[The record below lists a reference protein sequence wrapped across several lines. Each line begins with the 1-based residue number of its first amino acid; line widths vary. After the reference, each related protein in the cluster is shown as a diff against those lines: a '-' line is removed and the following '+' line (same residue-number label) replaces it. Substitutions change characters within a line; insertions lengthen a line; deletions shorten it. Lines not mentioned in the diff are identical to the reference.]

1 MTPVQVVAIAKISQY
16 LWSNS
21 LPKTSVF
28 FNGVIDPRK
37 AQQLYMERT
46 ALEYGIEQG
55 LSGIEGVANYVLAL
69 CGAQLQLAKEIYQT
83 GSSGG
88 SVVPGGNPSNDIS
101 YAAYGTP
108 GATSVTFP
116 AGAINSQILT
126 ATRGGIEVGEFSP
139 SPTPIGNDVFWNPA
153 TATLTVAADVP
164 FVSEE
169 LIRILVK

>member
-37 AQQLYMERT
+37 AQQLYMET
-46 ALEYGIEQG
+46 AALEYGIEQG
-55 LSGIEGVANYVLAL
+55 LSGIEGVSNYVLAL
-69 CGAQLQLAKEIYQT
+69 CGAKLQLANEIYQT
-83 GSSGG
+83 GGSGG
-88 SVVPGGNPSNDIS
+88 SVVPGGNPSTDRS

-108 GATSVTFP
+108 GAVSITFP

-126 ATRGGIEVGEFSP
+126 ATRGGIEVGVFSASP
-139 SPTPIGNDVFWNPA
+139 SPTGNDVFWNPA

-164 FVSEE
+164 FDFDE

>member
-1 MTPVQVVAIAKISQY
+1 MTPVQVVAIAEISQY

-37 AQQLYMERT
+37 AQQLYMERL

-55 LSGIEGVANYVLAL
+55 LSGIEGVSNYVLAL
-69 CGAQLQLAKEIYQT
+69 CGAKLQLAKEIYQT
-83 GSSGG
+83 GGSGG
-88 SVVPGGNPSNDIS
+88 SVIPGGNPNTDRS

-108 GATSVTFP
+108 GARTITFVD
-116 AGAINSQILT
+116 AINSQILT
-126 ATRGGIEVGEFSP
+126 ATRGGIEVGLFSA
-139 SPTPIGNDVFWNPA
+139 SPNPTGNDVFWNPA
-153 TATLTVAADVP
+153 TGTLTVAADVP
-164 FVSEE
+164 FDFDE